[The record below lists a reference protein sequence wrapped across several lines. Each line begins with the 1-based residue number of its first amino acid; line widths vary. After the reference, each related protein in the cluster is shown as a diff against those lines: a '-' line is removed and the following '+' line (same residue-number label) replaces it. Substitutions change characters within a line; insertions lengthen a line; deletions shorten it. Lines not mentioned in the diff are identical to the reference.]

1 MGKILICSN
10 TRTLEPRDKDKSILD
25 QFPNKHSSWWRRLED
40 ILIKMSVFALVLHL
54 QKTSSRRLQ
63 EVLVKANIFV
73 LAISIHGVF
82 KTSCKN
88 IFKTSSRRL
97 KDVLKTSSR
106 RLQDVLKTS
115 SRRLEK
121 RLQVVFMTSSRRLA
135 KIASRHFEDVS
146 SS

>member
-40 ILIKMSVFALVLHL
+40 ILIKTSVFALVLHL

>member
-40 ILIKMSVFALVLHL
+40 ILIKTSVFALVLHL

-97 KDVLKTSSR
+97 KDVLKTFSR